1 MNYRKKIDRLIIYF
15 KLRWF
20 VFIIGSLFYIKRV
33 IDLGAFF
40 MISLILSISVISYF
54 IQYLSP
60 LGVPEVIDFDDEDYF
75 DGILF

>member
-1 MNYRKKIDRLIIYF
+1 
-15 KLRWF
+15 
-20 VFIIGSLFYIKRV
+20 
-33 IDLGAFF
+33 
-40 MISLILSISVISYF
+40 MISLILSISLISYF